1 MSLAM
6 GSLDPKLKSMF
17 MTPVKTDLS
26 SKLVGLDHSTSG
38 AYHLH
43 CPPNHLFID
52 KLERNYVAPHAQNL
66 TEELTPFMEEYYWRV
81 DNGSQPD
88 LFRAMFTPTSMY
100 YNNCQKTIIHGV
112 GEAEMFEK
120 KAAGKLWMK
129 HHMDKMAILP
139 TFDNKDP
146 VLVHV
151 LGSHWHGPKTTTD
164 REEQEKLKDKLPNMK
179 FSQTFEI
186 VTYQGEWKIN
196 RIILC
201 MHDDIIGMLIARG
214 GDPGIDI

>member
-1 MSLAM
+1 M
-6 GSLDPKLKSMF
+6 GSQEPKLKPML

-26 SKLVGLDHSTSG
+26 SKLVGRDHSKPG

-43 CPPNHLFID
+43 GPPNHLSMD
-52 KLERNYVAPHAQNL
+52 KLERNFVAPHAQKL

-81 DNGSQPD
+81 DNGSQPE
-88 LFRAMFTPTSMY
+88 LFRAMFTHTRMY
-100 YNNCQKTIIHGV
+100 YNNCLKQIIHGYE
-112 GEAEMFEK
+112 EAEKFEMNS
-120 KAAGKLWMK
+120 AGKLWMK
-129 HHMDKMAILP
+129 HQMDKMAILP
-139 TFDNKDP
+139 TFDEKDP

-151 LGSHWHGPKTTTD
+151 LGSHWHGPKITTD
-164 REEQEKLKDKLPNMK
+164 REEQEKVKDNLTNMR

-186 VTYQGEWKIN
+186 VKYEGEWKIN

-201 MHDDIIGMLIARG
+201 MHDDILGMLIARG